1 MCRSTYDDA
10 EALTCPSN
18 TPKQPA
24 RSPVSPSPSAALSW
38 YVVVGLRPTIA
49 GCWPY
54 RERARAASTLCS
66 ARNLSSCFRGAI
78 WAVGVGARRGQSSE
92 RRGHRSGAR
101 GSWRTVGKSGGTRVV
116 ISCASREW
124 GSPEPRRST
133 LRARPRPR
141 SQSHGV
147 RAAWRTADSDPRNP
161 NPADEAKRSRVCPVK
176 RTSAS
181 SPPPARDRQSLTTLT
196 KFLTGLLCNP
206 DPKPL

>member
-1 MCRSTYDDA
+1 M
-10 EALTCPSN
+10 
-18 TPKQPA
+18 
-24 RSPVSPSPSAALSW
+24 
-38 YVVVGLRPTIA
+38 
-49 GCWPY
+49 
-54 RERARAASTLCS
+54 CS

-101 GSWRTVGKSGGTRVV
+101 GSWRTVGKSGGTGVV

-133 LRARPRPR
+133 RRARPRPR

-181 SPPPARDRQSLTTLT
+181 SPPPARDRQSLTTFDQAQVG
-196 KFLTGLLCNP
+196 FLTGRCATQTRSPCDAQSAVSLTRHNDDAGVLRRGRARGALGARGEQP
-206 DPKPL
+206 RGARRRARGSGRAHAGG